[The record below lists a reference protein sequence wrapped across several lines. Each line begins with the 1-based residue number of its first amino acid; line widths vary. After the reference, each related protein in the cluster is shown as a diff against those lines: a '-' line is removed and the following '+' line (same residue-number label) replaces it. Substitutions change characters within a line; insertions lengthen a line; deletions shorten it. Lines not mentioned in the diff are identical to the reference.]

1 MKRQRSNSLDL
12 FDQTHSGLS
21 PSRSSVLSGGGPRSD
36 GGGGVGDGHSVASGG
51 AGGGGA
57 CGSTGGTVLDESTRQ
72 KILHA
77 ERMR

>member
-36 GGGGVGDGHSVASGG
+36 GGGSGGDGHSVASGG
-51 AGGGGA
+51 AGG
-57 CGSTGGTVLDESTRQ
+57 STGGAVLDESTRQ